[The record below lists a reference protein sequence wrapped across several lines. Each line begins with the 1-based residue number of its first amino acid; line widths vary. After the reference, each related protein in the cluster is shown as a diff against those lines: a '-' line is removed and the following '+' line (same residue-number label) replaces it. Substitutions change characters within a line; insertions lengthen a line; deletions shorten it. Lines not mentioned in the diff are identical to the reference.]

1 MGPVSRGVCGAMAKK
16 KRNARGR
23 PRTGIT
29 PVISFR
35 LSTKTLA
42 EVDAR
47 AKECGLTR
55 SKLAAA
61 LLTQALGRRSA
72 KARAK
77 AQEVLPRLS

>member
-1 MGPVSRGVCGAMAKK
+1 MAKK
-16 KRNARGR
+16 KKARGR
-23 PRTGIT
+23 PRTGTT

-35 LSTKTLA
+35 LSTQTLA

-61 LLTQALGRRSA
+61 LLTQALARRST
-72 KARAK
+72 KAPAK
-77 AQEVLPRLS
+77 AQEPFARLS

>member
-1 MGPVSRGVCGAMAKK
+1 MARK
-16 KRNARGR
+16 KRNASSR
-23 PRTGIT
+23 PPTGVT

-35 LSTKTLA
+35 LSTQILA

-47 AKECGLTR
+47 AKACGLTR

-61 LLTQALGRRSA
+61 LLTQALARRTA

-77 AQEVLPRLS
+77 AEGPFPRPS